1 MLTSCWARYRTEPNP
16 WLVVST
22 NDGNENEQFGDMD
35 NSIIS
40 SNAIKES
47 DLLDKYLSTLYKRK
61 SVLHRNPADSY
72 QDRRKKF
79 LTDST
84 NIQGLWT
91 LPGRR

>member
-1 MLTSCWARYRTEPNP
+1 MLTSCWARYRIEPNSWIVP
-16 WLVVST
+16 T
-22 NDGNENEQFGDMD
+22 NDGNEIEQFGDMD

-40 SNAIKES
+40 NNAIKES
-47 DLLDKYLSTLYKRK
+47 DLFDKYLSTLYKEK
-61 SVLHRNPADSY
+61 SASHRNSQNGY

-91 LPGRR
+91 MPGRR